1 MKILICSIST
11 VLGGMERRI
20 EAETKLL
27 TCLGHQVFVAT
38 PRFVK
43 LAQWQRDIKTVGGKY
58 IYWRPY
64 KFIERQH
71 LAAPF
76 RWLAQLSIPMLRYY
90 KIELAHIA
98 LPWNFVGIS
107 LAYVLSAADIPFVMG
122 VHCKFDSKT
131 LPKKSLP
138 FAKQALRS
146 LKGVYAVSAPVKNS
160 FVRLYQDLIPAAT
173 PIEVIHNGIDTERF
187 QPNADARQALRER
200 LGFAKEDFV
209 VMFCGRLDTHKRP
222 VFALQVFSEFV
233 KSHPQS
239 RLLIVGDG
247 SELAVLRTQIDAL
260 QLQDKVILAGQVAN
274 TAPYYQ
280 ASDCYISTS
289 VQIEG
294 YSLTTAEALASGIPA
309 VVPDDEVFNSVYG
322 ASTAVQRCNP
332 ADPADWCQ
340 ALLSVAQLDAP
351 ARQALGQAAQKFAQT
366 HLSEEVMN
374 QKLALFYENILAGLV
389 RN

>member
-146 LKGVYAVSAPVKNS
+146 LKGVYAVSAPVKDS
-160 FVRLYQDLIPAAT
+160 FLRLYQDLIPAAT

-187 QPNADARQALRER
+187 QPDAHARQALRER

-209 VMFCGRLDTHKRP
+209 VMFCGRLDAMKRP
-222 VFALQVFSEFV
+222 VFALQVFSDLV

-247 SELAVLRTQIDAL
+247 PELAALRTQIDAL
-260 QLQDKVILAGQVAN
+260 QLQDKVILAGQVTN

-280 ASDCYISTS
+280 ASDGYISTS

-294 YSLTTAEALASGIPA
+294 FSLTTAEALASGIPA

-340 ALLSVAQLDAP
+340 ALLSRRQTS
-351 ARQALGQAAQKFAQT
+351 ARPGGAKIRP
-366 HLSEEVMN
+366 
-374 QKLALFYENILAGLV
+374 NIFVRRSHESKAGFVL
-389 RN
+389 